1 MFNPLQPPVGLV
13 TKDPP
18 LGVMPTSV
26 ETPVITGPQPEDVA
40 ATVFTEERLMELEAL
55 GLPVPD
61 SLRQKVR
68 RNAFNPLT
76 FDPNSTPEAILK
88 RETVEELAFRYDDLD
103 PKVLMEQPQGVLDD
117 IAIRRTQ
124 TITKPMLRNK
134 PNPDGSF
141 SNQTEI
147 VMVEQPNPEWTQTKS
162 LFRRGPDGE
171 VVPEQQTDLFLLG
184 LSTTGNER
192 AAEVYNKLFTIDD
205 AIEEIEQ
212 ARVEGM
218 PVSSNFARQERM
230 KMVDELITLGYTTE
244 EIEQLIRQHRS
255 LLQGER

>member
-1 MFNPLQPPVGLV
+1 
-13 TKDPP
+13 
-18 LGVMPTSV
+18 
-26 ETPVITGPQPEDVA
+26 
-40 ATVFTEERLMELEAL
+40 
-55 GLPVPD
+55 
-61 SLRQKVR
+61 
-68 RNAFNPLT
+68 
-76 FDPNSTPEAILK
+76 
-88 RETVEELAFRYDDLD
+88 
-103 PKVLMEQPQGVLDD
+103 VLDD

-124 TITKPMLRNK
+124 TITKPVLRNVQK
-134 PNPDGSF
+134 ADGSF
-141 SNQTEI
+141 SQQTEI
-147 VMVEQPNPEWTQTKS
+147 VMVEQENPEWTKTKS

-230 KMVDELITLGYTTE
+230 KMVDELITLGYTTD